1 METSVASQRREQVS
15 FVRPVHTLKKGRAWP
30 KADVLAHIFTVA
42 MLLLWWGYSQVVPS
56 YQLPGPWPVARRMAG
71 FLTNPYDAG
80 QLGLSLVHVGAAIA
94 IAFVGGCFFAA
105 LSTYVWPFRLLVDSR
120 LTPFLNAFSGIG
132 WLFMAMLWFGL
143 NSITVVFAVTMI
155 LLPFTIINVRTGLQ
169 ELDAELVEMGQS
181 LTRSSPRLAAK
192 IIVPLLVPYLF
203 AALRTSFGVAWKV
216 VLAAELFGGNGG
228 VGYLLNIARQDFD
241 TATIFAI
248 IFFILFFVVVAE
260 LVFFRPIQRQL
271 DRRFARG

>member
-1 METSVASQRREQVS
+1 METSVARQRSDQVT
-15 FVRPVHTLKKGRAWP
+15 FVRPVDVSKKGRAWP
-30 KADVLAHIFTVA
+30 IADVLAHLFTIAV
-42 MLLLWWGYSQVVPS
+42 LLLWWGYSQTVPS
-56 YQLPGPWPVARRMAG
+56 YQLPGPWSVARRMAG
-71 FLTNPYDAG
+71 FLTNPFDAA
-80 QLGLSLVHVGAAIA
+80 QLGLSLLHVGAAIA
-94 IAFVGGCFFAA
+94 IAFVGGCFLAA
-105 LSTYVWPFRLLVDSR
+105 VSTYVWPFRLLVDSR

-143 NSITVVFAVTMI
+143 NGITVVFAVTMI

-169 ELDAELVEMGQS
+169 ELDADLLEMGQS
-181 LTRSSPRLAAK
+181 LTRSSLRLAGK

-241 TATIFAI
+241 TSTIFAI
-248 IFFILFFVVVAE
+248 IFFILIFVVIAE
-260 LVFFRPIQRQL
+260 LMFFRPIQRRL
-271 DRRFARG
+271 DRRFVRG